1 LLIHVCLDISKYLTP
16 GTIVI
21 NCLAVTHVFLQ
32 HYVIADRSLTFQNLL
47 WITFVVTYLA
57 YLWQIEKNVGRFNCR
72 AAEGQTAPFGCL
84 VANSITRWL
93 FIFVQLSVV
102 GTAFVFLVSLGNDS
116 YTSNRCH
123 SIGFTMVGML
133 SIFLFTGLTFSVRV
147 NAYIVDTRQ
156 KGNFKFIYAAAL
168 TMGIILLAL
177 QFIHLLRLLYPD
189 PKLKWVDSILTPS
202 MTKAEVQI
210 KHAAAFK
217 MKKLLQNA
225 LALHEGDNLIN
236 AGMKSSSA
244 FTSRPGAF
252 GQALLSYQLSEGMT
266 EPGGGL
272 WWAWKRYWSGAITY
286 EDGIWIHSRL
296 VASNIAQWFICFAIL
311 LGGAFTIDVLASRF
325 LQETKSLE
333 TNSVVNYDFDM
344 IEPWQFRISFSIGLV
359 SGFSAAVWVTIV
371 YIPSFISTVIAFRTG
386 ARLSLRDPEFLR
398 HRYSVDNATL
408 LFGCAL
414 WGYVLWPSMHWC
426 IHILT
431 F

>member
-1 LLIHVCLDISKYLTP
+1 MAIH
-16 GTIVI
+16 
-21 NCLAVTHVFLQ
+21 CLAITHVSLQ
-32 HYVIADRSLTFQNLL
+32 HYVVADRSLTFQNLL

-57 YLWQIEKNVGRFNCR
+57 YLWQIEKNVGRFTCQTE
-72 AAEGQTAPFGCL
+72 EGQTAPFGCL

-93 FIFVQLSVV
+93 FIFVQLSIV
-102 GTAFVFLVSLGNDS
+102 GTAFVFLASLGNDS

-123 SIGFTMVGML
+123 SIGFTMVGMV
-133 SIFLFTGLTFSVRV
+133 SIFLFTGLTFFVKID
-147 NAYIVDTRQ
+147 AYIVDTR
-156 KGNFKFIYAAAL
+156 KKKNLKFIYAAAF
-168 TMGIILLAL
+168 TMGIVLLAL

-217 MKKLLQNA
+217 MKKLLKNA
-225 LALHEGDNLIN
+225 LALHEGVNLMD

-244 FTSRPGAF
+244 LTTRPGAF

-266 EPGGGL
+266 EPSGGL

-311 LGGAFTIDVLASRF
+311 IGGAFTIDSLESR
-325 LQETKSLE
+325 LMQETDSLNIS
-333 TNSVVNYDFDM
+333 TIVNVNFAEIDSR
-344 IEPWQFRISFSIGLV
+344 QFKISFSIGLV
-359 SGFSAAVWVTIV
+359 SGFLASVWVTIV

-414 WGYVLWPSMHWC
+414 WGYVLWPNMHWC
-426 IHILT
+426 I
-431 F
+431 